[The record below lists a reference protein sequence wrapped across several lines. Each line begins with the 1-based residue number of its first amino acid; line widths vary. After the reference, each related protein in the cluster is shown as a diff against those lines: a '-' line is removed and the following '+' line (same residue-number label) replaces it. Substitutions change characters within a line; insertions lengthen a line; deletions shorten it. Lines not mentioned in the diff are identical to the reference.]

1 MDPLFFGFALS
12 VFSLFLLLVNAILFS
27 IKVKRVNNQVYKYVA
42 IYLII
47 LFIVELFCNVL
58 GYLKPGANF
67 FLSHFYFNAQ
77 FILLSAVF
85 YRLFTNQKLK
95 KLVVANYII
104 ITLIIVGMYV
114 YNNDSFWHFNLFEI
128 AATSLLLIVYAFI
141 HFYNTLGEK
150 KRYFYLTIGM
160 VLYVLCSSLIFL
172 FGNYELVFI
181 KNPYID
187 IWILNTVFYIIY
199 QVLIFTE
206 WNYINKYG
214 VENE

>member
-1 MDPLFFGFALS
+1 MDPFFFGFALS
-12 VFSLFLLLVNAILFS
+12 IFSLFLLLINAILFS
-27 IKVKRVNNQVYKYVA
+27 SKVMKFNNQVYKYIT
-42 IYLII
+42 IYLIA
-47 LFIVELFCNVL
+47 LFVVELFFNVI
-58 GYLKPGANF
+58 GYLNPGANF
-67 FLSHFYFNAQ
+67 FLLHFYFNAQ
-77 FILLSAVF
+77 FVLLSAVF

-95 KLVVANYII
+95 KIVVVNYII
-104 ITLIIVGMYV
+104 VTLIIIGMYV
-114 YNNDSFWHFNLFEI
+114 FNNDSFWQFNLFEI

-150 KRYFYLTIGM
+150 KKYFYLNTGM

-181 KNPYID
+181 EDPYID
-187 IWILNTVFYIIY
+187 VWIFNTVFYIIY

-206 WNYINKYG
+206 WRYINKHG